1 MLMAMV
7 VMPMVMIVV
16 VIVVMFVVVMGVV
29 VVVIGIGVELFGS
42 HSLFCHLG
50 KLEDIVDHLVLED
63 RRSKF
68 GKKLRVVSVIVVDLA
83 FLAREL
89 PHTLEQ
95 RSAHLFVS
103 DGNLIAGADL

>member
-42 HSLFCHLG
+42 HGLFRHLG

-63 RRSKF
+63 RRSEF
-68 GKKLRVVSVIVVDLA
+68 GEKLRVVSVIVVDLA
-83 FLAREL
+83 LLAWEL
-89 PHTLEQ
+89 SHALEQ
-95 RSAHLFVS
+95 RSAHLFVG
-103 DGNLIAGADL
+103 DGNLVAGANL